1 MKAIST
7 ILMIIG
13 VIGIIVIAAIL
24 MGFILFSLDPPIK
37 SQLTPASVSPE
48 ALKSFD
54 QKITSFQQ
62 RVDAAAAAKEKKEV
76 TLILTAEEVNSKMTE
91 LIARNEL
98 PMKEGAI
105 INFDNDLCKIY
116 APFNSTIMNAKTG
129 LIAQLSVN
137 KGNLKIVVAD
147 FQLGK
152 LPLPKPLIERIGN
165 ILDIIFRM
173 EGTVDDLKIDI
184 TGVTVSD
191 DRLTIKGIT
200 KSAN

>member
-1 MKAIST
+1 
-7 ILMIIG
+7 
-13 VIGIIVIAAIL
+13 
-24 MGFILFSLDPPIK
+24 
-37 SQLTPASVSPE
+37 
-48 ALKSFD
+48 
-54 QKITSFQQ
+54 
-62 RVDAAAAAKEKKEV
+62 
-76 TLILTAEEVNSKMTE
+76 MTE

-116 APFNSTIMNAKTG
+116 APFNSTIMNAKIG

-152 LPLPKPLIERIGN
+152 LPLPKPLVERIGN

-173 EGTVDDLKIDI
+173 EGMVDDLDIDI
-184 TGVTVSD
+184 TGVTISD

-200 KSAN
+200 RLAN